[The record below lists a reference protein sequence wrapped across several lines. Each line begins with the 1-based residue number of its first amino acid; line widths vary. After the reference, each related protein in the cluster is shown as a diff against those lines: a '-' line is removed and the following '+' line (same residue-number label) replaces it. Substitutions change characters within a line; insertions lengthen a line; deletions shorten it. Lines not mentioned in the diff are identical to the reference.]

1 MRTIAIMS
9 GIVLAA
15 LGACSGAPE
24 GVYAKPGVTQE
35 QVARDRAECLG
46 QAAATDTRAGT
57 LSASERQALDTCM
70 RARGYS
76 PPAAPSGGGY

>member
-1 MRTIAIMS
+1 MRTIPVMS

-35 QVARDRAECLG
+35 QVARDRAECAG
-46 QAAATDTRAGT
+46 QAAPSDRK
-57 LSASERQALDTCM
+57 ALDACM
-70 RARGYS
+70 RARGYA
-76 PPAAPSGGGY
+76 PPAAPSGGY